1 MVEWMVIFYAIF
13 WGIKVIFHRTF
24 KAIREKQRTAH
35 SPDAY
40 LKEAN
45 WLKSKWMNCLRDR
58 NEHTHST
65 RNTLLQHSIFAAQ
78 SRIQKI
84 LWGSSSFC
92 GGGKSANSHIC
103 KEKGFLVG
111 EIYPVNQNSG
121 VDTISGTDFGPSLIG
136 KVEWTWHDN
145 NGQKHTLTLENVLYL
160 PDSPVNILSVTMWAD
175 AINYYKGIWILTKR
189 NHSVFAWD
197 QGNLTRLFQN
207 STSRLPELLIGGSF
221 GWFAHFLSFFLAT
234 FQSDELKKWHC

>member
-1 MVEWMVIFYAIF
+1 M
-13 WGIKVIFHRTF
+13 
-24 KAIREKQRTAH
+24 REKQRTAH
-35 SPDAY
+35 SLDAY
-40 LKEAN
+40 LKEAY
-45 WLKSKWMNCLRDR
+45 WLKYEGIFWESA
-58 NEHTHST
+58 TST
-65 RNTLLQHSIFAAQ
+65 LTVLAIHYYNILYSQLNPRFKNFFEVAQ
-78 SRIQKI
+78 D
-84 LWGSSSFC
+84 FVVVE
-92 GGGKSANSHIC
+92 KSANSYIC

-111 EIYPVNQNSG
+111 EICPVNQNSG
-121 VDTISGTDFGPSLIG
+121 VGTISGTDFGPSLIG

-197 QGNLTRLFQN
+197 QENFTRLFQN
-207 STSRLPELLIGGSF
+207 STSRLPELLIGGIF